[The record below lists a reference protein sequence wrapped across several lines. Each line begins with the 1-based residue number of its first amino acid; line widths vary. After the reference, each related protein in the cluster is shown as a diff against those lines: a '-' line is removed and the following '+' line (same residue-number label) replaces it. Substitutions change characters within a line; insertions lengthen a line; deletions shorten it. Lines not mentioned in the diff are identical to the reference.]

1 MRDPGDAGGFDCLA
15 VIGVGLIGG
24 SFALAARQRGIVDK
38 VVAVARRAETLA
50 TALDRGIADEVTDDP
65 AQAAAQA
72 DLIYIAAPVRATEAI
87 LEAIAPVVCPET
99 LVTDAGSTK
108 AAVVRLA
115 EQHLADRCVF
125 VGGHP
130 MAGSDEAGPAAARA
144 DLFQHKT
151 YILTPTP
158 DTPVAALARMRD
170 VVTAIDGVV
179 VLAEPEQHDRLV
191 AATSHLPHLVAAALC
206 GALGDLASRTGDI
219 LPFTGT
225 GLRDATRIAKGP
237 PEVWRDILLDN
248 RDNLKTALRLFSDEI
263 AHYTDAMQAEDGEAL
278 VELLGKARRFRRGL
292 EP

>member
-1 MRDPGDAGGFDCLA
+1 MTSTDGEADFRRLA

-24 SFALAARQRGIVDK
+24 SFALAARQRGIVGS
-38 VVAVARRAETLA
+38 VVACARTQETLDA
-50 TALDRGIADEVTDDP
+50 ALDRGIADEVTSDP
-65 AQAAAQA
+65 AEAVAEA
-72 DLIYIAAPVRATEAI
+72 DLVYVAAPVRATEA
-87 LEAIAPVVCPET
+87 LFSAMAPALRPGT

-108 AAVVRLA
+108 AAVVA
-115 EQHLADRCVF
+115 LADKCLAGRCVF

-130 MAGSDEAGPAAARA
+130 MAGSDLAGPAAARA

-151 YILTPTP
+151 YILTPTAE
-158 DTPVAALARMRD
+158 TPVAALSRMRD
-170 VVTAIDGVV
+170 IVTAIDGVV

-206 GALGDLASRTGDI
+206 GALGDLAGRTGDV

-248 RDNLKTALRLFSDEI
+248 RDNLKTALRLFSDEVACYI
-263 AHYTDAMQAEDGEAL
+263 EAMEAGDGEEL
-278 VELLGKARRFRRGL
+278 QELLAKARRFRRSL
-292 EP
+292 DP